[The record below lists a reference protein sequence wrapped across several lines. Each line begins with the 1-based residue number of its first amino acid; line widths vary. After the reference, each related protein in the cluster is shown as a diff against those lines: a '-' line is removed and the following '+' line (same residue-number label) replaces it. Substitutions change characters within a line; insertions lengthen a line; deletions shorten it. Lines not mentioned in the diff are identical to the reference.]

1 MKSSCYNLLFGT
13 TAACTKILMEETN
26 GLGQRYFKGS
36 TRGRFLFDSW
46 LSSNKSEEAVSSI
59 GVAMVG
65 VVKTNTKGFSRL
77 RYRG

>member
-1 MKSSCYNLLFGT
+1 MKSSRYNLLFGT

-36 TRGRFLFDSW
+36 TKGCFLFDGW

-59 GVAMVG
+59 GVGSNGDAPL
-65 VVKTNTKGFSRL
+65 SL
-77 RYRG
+77 E